1 MICGFDLVVLQGGL
15 LCGAVLA
22 VIMPCFVVL
31 WVCFFFF
38 FFFSCYGLVVM
49 VVVAVDDGRVVVV
62 GAVDVFLDSG
72 IYYFSVVII
81 LFYCDV
87 YIILLC

>member
-38 FFFSCYGLVVM
+38 FFPCYGLVV
-49 VVVAVDDGRVVVV
+49 VLVVAVADGRVVVV

>member
-38 FFFSCYGLVVM
+38 FFFFLLWTSG
-49 VVVAVDDGRVVVV
+49 DG
-62 GAVDVFLDSG
+62 GCG
-72 IYYFSVVII
+72 
-81 LFYCDV
+81 CG
-87 YIILLC
+87 